1 MYPALMPDLGPW
13 IAIEVLAVGALLLA
27 VAKGHTTMQWIAKPA
42 ASAVF
47 VALGFVRADFR
58 SSFDLLLIGGLTL
71 GMAGDILL
79 IDRRTFRAGLLT
91 FLAGHG
97 AYIAAFWTIVKPTGW
112 MIAPLAILLPAALL
126 SVWWLRPHAG
136 SMFGAVLA
144 YIAVISVM
152 AWGGVALA
160 LRHLLP
166 SITGVAVVLF
176 FLSDLAVARHRF
188 VRAAFVNRLFGL
200 PAYYAAQILLAL
212 TVGWN
217 AG

>member
-1 MYPALMPDLGPW
+1 M
-13 IAIEVLAVGALLLA
+13 
-27 VAKGHTTMQWIAKPA
+27 HWIAKPA

-47 VALGFVRADFR
+47 VVLGFVRADFR
-58 SSFDLLLIGGLTL
+58 SSFDLLLIAGLTL

-79 IDRRTFRAGLLT
+79 IDRKTFRAGLLT

-97 AYIAAFWTIVKPTGW
+97 AYIAAFSTITRPVGWTLV
-112 MIAPLAILLPAALL
+112 PLAILLPAALL
-126 SVWWLRPHAG
+126 SIRWLRPHAG

-188 VRAAFVNRLFGL
+188 VQPAFVNRLFGL

-217 AG
+217 GG